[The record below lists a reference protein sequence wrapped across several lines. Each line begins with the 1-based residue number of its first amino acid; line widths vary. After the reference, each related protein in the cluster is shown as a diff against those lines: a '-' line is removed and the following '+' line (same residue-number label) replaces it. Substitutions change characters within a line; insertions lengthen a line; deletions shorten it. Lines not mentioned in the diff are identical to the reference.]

1 MDRPEIFWELTR
13 SICPVCARVI
23 DAQILFRDNRVV
35 MRKRCPEHGW
45 FEALVFSDAA
55 LYVTSARYNK
65 PGTLPLEFATEVA
78 EGCPH
83 DCGLCPEHKQHA
95 CLGLIEVNTACN
107 LACPLCFADADQPGA
122 VHTPH
127 SYELTYEQV
136 DYMLDRF
143 VAAEGNPEVVQ
154 FSGGEPTIH
163 PRILDFVQLAQ
174 SKHIKYVMLN
184 TNGIRIARDDRFLAR
199 LAELKPWIYLQ
210 FDGFDEWTDEV
221 IRGKRGLVKDKL
233 RALDRLAEA
242 GLHAV
247 LVMALERG
255 VNEHKVGQVIRFGLD
270 HPAVFGV
277 TIQPAFH
284 SGRFGPF
291 DPMQRMTIPDVLG
304 LIEAQA
310 GEHFVQSDFVP
321 IPCCFPTCNF
331 VTYAYVDHGHV
342 TPLPRLLNVD
352 DYLDYLAN
360 RTLPDLSAEV
370 QRALEGLWSSS
381 AVPGTERAAWQFNCA
396 ACNLGLGLPADL
408 SALAERVFMIV
419 IKDFLDRW
427 TFNVKTLMKCC
438 VEVLVPDGRMIPFC
452 VYNNVGYREQIRTA
466 LAAHPGA
473 VGPGSLGPISPNGHG
488 KGMSTLEG
496 ISR

>member
-1 MDRPEIFWELTR
+1 MSALLTKSLDRSEIFWELTR

-23 DAQILFRDNRVV
+23 DGQVLFRDNRVIL
-35 MRKRCPEHGW
+35 RKRCPEHGW
-45 FEALVFSDAA
+45 FEALTFSDAE
-55 LYVTSARYNK
+55 LYVSSARHNK
-65 PGTLPLEFATEVA
+65 PGTLPLEFATQVA

-107 LACPLCFADADQPGA
+107 LACPLCFADADRPGA
-122 VHTPH
+122 GHGPL
-127 SYELTYEQV
+127 SYQLTYEQV

-163 PRILDFVQLAQ
+163 PQILDFIELAQ
-174 SKHIKYVMLN
+174 SKHIQYVMLN
-184 TNGIRIARDDRFLAR
+184 TNGVRLARDERFFAR
-199 LAELKPWIYLQ
+199 LAELQPYIYLQ
-210 FDGFDEWTDEV
+210 FDGFEPRTNQV
-221 IRGKRGLVKDKL
+221 IRGTQGLLKDKL
-233 RALDRLAEA
+233 RALDRMAEA
-242 GLHAV
+242 GMRGV

-255 VNEHKVGQVIRFGLD
+255 VNEHEVGDVIRFGVE

-284 SGRFGPF
+284 AGRFMPF

-310 GEHFVQSDFVP
+310 GEDFVRSDFVP
-321 IPCCFPTCNF
+321 VPCCFPTCNF

-342 TPLPRLLNVD
+342 TPLPRLLKVD

-360 RTLPDLSAEV
+360 RTLPELSMEV
-370 QRALEGLWSSS
+370 QRALEALWSSS
-381 AVPGTERAAWQFNCA
+381 AVPGTERAAWHLDCA
-396 ACNLGLGLPADL
+396 ACNLGMGLPADL
-408 SALAERVFMIV
+408 NALADRVFTV
-419 IKDFLDRW
+419 VVKDFLDRW

-452 VYNNVGYREQIRTA
+452 AYNNVGYREQIRAA

-473 VGPGSLGPISPNGHG
+473 VGPGSLGPVRAIP
-488 KGMSTLEG
+488 
-496 ISR
+496 RR

>member
-1 MDRPEIFWELTR
+1 MSALPTKSVDRSEIFWELTR
-13 SICPVCARVI
+13 SICPICTRVI
-23 DAQILFRDNRVV
+23 DAQVLFRDNRVIL
-35 MRKRCPEHGW
+35 RKRCPEHGW
-45 FEALVFSDAA
+45 FEAVTFSDAE
-55 LYVTSARYNK
+55 LYVASARHNK
-65 PGTLPLEFATEVA
+65 PGTLPLEFATEVV

-107 LACPLCFADADQPGA
+107 LACPLCFADADQPGSG
-122 VHTPH
+122 HSPL
-127 SYELTYEQV
+127 SYELTYGQV

-163 PRILDFVQLAQ
+163 PRILDFIELAQ
-174 SKHIKYVMLN
+174 SKRIRYVMLN
-184 TNGIRIARDDRFLAR
+184 TNGVRMARDERFFAR
-199 LAELKPWIYLQ
+199 LAELKPYIYLQ
-210 FDGFDEWTDEV
+210 FDGFEERTNEI
-221 IRGKRGLVKDKL
+221 IRGKKDLLADKL
-233 RALDRLAEA
+233 RALDRMARA
-242 GLHAV
+242 GMRGV
-247 LVMALERG
+247 LVMALEHG
-255 VNEHKVGQVIRFGLD
+255 VNEHEVGDVIRFGVE

-284 SGRFGPF
+284 SGRFMSF

-310 GEHFVQSDFVP
+310 GEHFVRSDFVP

-342 TPLPRLLNVD
+342 TPLPRVLDVEP
-352 DYLDYLAN
+352 YLDYLAN
-360 RTLPDLSAEV
+360 RTLPDLSPEV
-370 QRALEGLWSSS
+370 QRALEALWSSS
-381 AVPGTERAAWQFNCA
+381 AVPGTDRAAGHFHCA
-396 ACNLGLGLPADL
+396 ACNLGMGLPPDVRDLADRL
-408 SALAERVFMIV
+408 FVVA

-452 VYNNVGYREQIRTA
+452 AYNSVGYREQIRAA
-466 LAAHPGA
+466 LATHPGA
-473 VGPGSLGPISPNGHG
+473 VGPGSLGPLRLPQ
-488 KGMSTLEG
+488 EA
-496 ISR
+496 

>member
-13 SICPVCARVI
+13 SICPVCNRVI
-23 DAQILFRDNRVV
+23 DAQVLFRDNKVIL
-35 MRKRCPEHGW
+35 RKRCPEHGW
-45 FEALVFSDAA
+45 FEALTFGDAD
-55 LYVTSARYNK
+55 LYVSSARHNK
-65 PGTLPLEFATEVA
+65 PGTLPREFATQVA
-78 EGCPH
+78 EGCPR

-95 CLGLIEVNTACN
+95 CLALIEVNTACN

-122 VHTPH
+122 GHGPL
-127 SYELTYEQV
+127 SYQLTYEQV

-143 VAAEGNPEVVQ
+143 VAAEGHPEVVQ

-163 PRILDFVQLAQ
+163 PQILDFIELAQ
-174 SKHIKYVMLN
+174 SKGIQHVMLN
-184 TNGIRIARDDRFLAR
+184 TNGVRLARDERFFAR
-199 LAELKPWIYLQ
+199 LAELRPFIYLQ
-210 FDGFDEWTDEV
+210 FDGFEQRTNEV
-221 IRGKRGLVKDKL
+221 IRGRNDLLEDKR
-233 RALDRLAEA
+233 RALDRMAEA
-242 GLHAV
+242 GMVGV

-255 VNEHKVGQVIRFGLD
+255 VNDHEVGAVIRFAVE

-284 SGRFGPF
+284 AGRFIPF

-304 LIEAQA
+304 LIETQA
-310 GEHFVQSDFVP
+310 GEHFLRGDFVP
-321 IPCCFPTCNF
+321 VPCCFPTCNF

-342 TPLPRLLNVD
+342 TPLPRLLDVD

-360 RTLPDLSAEV
+360 RTLPELSLGV
-370 QRALEGLWSSS
+370 QRALEALWSSS
-381 AVPGTERAAWQFNCA
+381 AVPGSERTAGNFECA
-396 ACNLGLGLPADL
+396 ACNLALGLPADVN
-408 SALAERVFMIV
+408 ALARRMFTVV

-452 VYNNVGYREQIRTA
+452 AYNSVGYREQVRAA

-473 VGPGSLGPISPNGHG
+473 VGPGSLGPLRLP
-488 KGMSTLEG
+488 LEA
-496 ISR
+496 

>member
-1 MDRPEIFWELTR
+1 MSALLTKSVDRSEIFWELTR
-13 SICPVCARVI
+13 SICPICTRVI
-23 DAQILFRDNRVV
+23 DAQVLFRDNRVIL
-35 MRKRCPEHGW
+35 RKRCPEHGW
-45 FEALVFSDAA
+45 FEALAFSDAA
-55 LYVTSARYNK
+55 LYVSSARHNK
-65 PGTLPLEFATEVA
+65 PGTLPLEFATQVA

-95 CLGLIEVNTACN
+95 CLGLIEVNSACN
-107 LACPLCFADADQPGA
+107 LACPLCFADADRPGA
-122 VHTPH
+122 GPTPR

-163 PRILDFVQLAQ
+163 PRILDFIELAQ
-174 SKHIKYVMLN
+174 SKRIRYVMLN
-184 TNGIRIARDDRFLAR
+184 TNGVRMARDERFFAR
-199 LAELKPWIYLQ
+199 LAELQPYIYLQ
-210 FDGFDEWTDEV
+210 FDGFEERTNDL
-221 IRGKRGLVKDKL
+221 IRGKKNLLRDKL
-233 RALDRLAEA
+233 RALDRMAEA
-242 GLHAV
+242 GMRGV

-255 VNEHKVGQVIRFGLD
+255 VNEHEVGDVIRFAVE

-284 SGRFGPF
+284 AGRFMPF
-291 DPMQRMTIPDVLG
+291 DPMQRITIPDVLG

-310 GEHFVQSDFVP
+310 GEHFVRSDFVP
-321 IPCCFPTCNF
+321 VPCCFPTCNF

-360 RTLPDLSAEV
+360 RTLPELSMEV
-370 QRALEGLWSSS
+370 QRALEALWSSS
-381 AVPGTERAAWQFNCA
+381 AVPGTERAAWHFDCA
-396 ACNLGLGLPADL
+396 ACDLGMGLPADL
-408 SALAERVFMIV
+408 NALADRVFTV
-419 IKDFLDRW
+419 VVKDFLDRW

-452 VYNNVGYREQIRTA
+452 AYNNVGYRELIRAA

-473 VGPGSLGPISPNGHG
+473 VGPGSLGPVRAIPR
-488 KGMSTLEG
+488 K
-496 ISR
+496 